1 MFTGDSG
8 VASMVLVDVKEEPS
22 QSLGQHL
29 MVVVV
34 QDEAVPGVIDT
45 FAVEQGVGGEV
56 AEDLKNNILCEA
68 G

>member
-1 MFTGDSG
+1 MAFTDKAGEVSHAILS
-8 VASMVLVDVKEEPS
+8 VIEEVGH
-22 QSLGQHL
+22 SLGQHL
-29 MVVVV
+29 TVVG
-34 QDEAVPGVIDT
+34 DEAVPGVIDT